1 MLLNVDFNVLRHRI
15 PVDFNVLHHRIPVV
29 FKALHTV
36 ATAVEADPY
45 TGSYEVTPT
54 ETEQTL
60 NTTGKL
66 MSSNVVVKPIPKEYG
81 RVTYDNRKIITI
93 T

>member
-1 MLLNVDFNVLRHRI
+1 MLLNVE
-15 PVDFNVLHHRIPVV
+15 FNVLHHRIPVV

-45 TGSYEVTPT
+45 TGAYEVTPT
-54 ETEQTL
+54 EAVQTL
-60 NTTGKL
+60 DTTGKL